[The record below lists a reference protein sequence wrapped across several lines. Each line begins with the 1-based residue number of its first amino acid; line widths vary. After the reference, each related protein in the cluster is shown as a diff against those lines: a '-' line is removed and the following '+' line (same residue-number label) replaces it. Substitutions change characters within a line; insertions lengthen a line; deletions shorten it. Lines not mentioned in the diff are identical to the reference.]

1 MSLEAL
7 AAKGEA
13 KLTRKQQQMVNSWN
27 SARNRM
33 IDHYRAFGA
42 GPTRTAN
49 YTSGI
54 QQANYPGSNP
64 TKWRENWLAKMRE

>member
-13 KLTRKQQQMVNSWN
+13 KLARKQQQMVNSWN

>member
-1 MSLEAL
+1 MSLEAM
-7 AAKGEA
+7 ASKGEA
-13 KLTRKQQQMVNSWN
+13 KLTRKQQQMINSWN
-27 SARNRM
+27 AARGRM
-33 IDHYRAFGA
+33 TDHYRAAGFGS
-42 GPTRTAN
+42 TRTTN